1 MSPLA
6 PNPGESY
13 YDIIARL
20 DPVMLELLST
30 EEPVLIVS
38 HQATLRMVRGF
49 LMRTPREDCPAQEI
63 PLHTV
68 MKITWDG
75 WSEPTEEAVP
85 LGPSKEQVS
94 RGVEELKKAAAD
106 MGEDLS
112 EALHAMRSP
121 SQPSPLL
128 SAERF
133 ATAPVPVG

>member
-49 LMRTPREDCPAQEI
+49 LMRTPRGLPSTRDPTAHRDED
-63 PLHTV
+63 HV
-68 MKITWDG
+68 G
-75 WSEPTEEAVP
+75 WVERTDRGGNAARAI
-85 LGPSKEQVS
+85 GSK
-94 RGVEELKKAAAD
+94 
-106 MGEDLS
+106 
-112 EALHAMRSP
+112 
-121 SQPSPLL
+121 
-128 SAERF
+128 
-133 ATAPVPVG
+133 